1 MSSLLLLNW
10 LFQGCKEC
18 SGWRDWAKIELFLD
32 FRVYFADDSAGRT
45 VFLQVFE
52 EIIMQ
57 LTSKGAML
65 HLTVLLLP
73 LSLFLSGTAFGE
85 GAGSTKSIK
94 QAEQLRK
101 ATVVEEL
108 TQPRKEAEE
117 KQRLKAAEERERQ
130 AQEEQVRKESAIAD
144 IRLPDDDTPKLLV
157 RKIIIVGNE
166 LIPTVELLEDLPL
179 IYNASDKSLKTA
191 PAKSLYD
198 LRDIRRIIETPG
210 EPKSISMRT
219 IQGLTQYL
227 LSVYQ
232 DRNYAGIYVYVPE
245 KTVRDMRLL
254 DNILLIQVL
263 EAKISEVNINAFDA
277 DQQRVAE
284 PVLKKSIIEKWS
296 PIEVGKVANSK
307 ELEDFLNTLNLNP
320 DRYISATVSKGADP
334 KSLKLD
340 YDIYEADP
348 WHFYTQ
354 LDNSGSDER
363 QWSPRVGFIHTNL
376 TGRDD
381 RLSGTYQAPVES
393 VDENYSV
400 FGNYDFPVF
409 SPRLRLNL
417 FGGYSQFDVSSTIS
431 YFDFIGNGNFY
442 GGMARYNV
450 YQENGWF
457 FDVTASLSHERS
469 KVVDV
474 SVFNALNS
482 DVSMD
487 LWSVGLDIHHRD
499 DVSTTGLNL
508 NRLSSYDGSDDSKFN
523 AARTGADS
531 TFNIYSVTAGHSR
544 YLDDRRIQRVSAS
557 GRWIEPNDRLVPSK
571 MTAFGGLYSVRG
583 YQEYEVVADGGL
595 LYSVQYE
602 YDLVKHCEAKGELS
616 ETEDKSDW
624 QFTRLAP
631 LAFFDFARAKTE
643 DPVPGEQSVEEF
655 ASLGLG
661 LSATFANDLD
671 ANLYYGF
678 PLKSTPK
685 TDAGDGR
692 VGVNMLMRW

>member
-1 MSSLLLLNW
+1 
-10 LFQGCKEC
+10 
-18 SGWRDWAKIELFLD
+18 
-32 FRVYFADDSAGRT
+32 
-45 VFLQVFE
+45 
-52 EIIMQ
+52 MQ
-57 LTSKGAML
+57 LTSKDVMS

-73 LSLFLSGTAFGE
+73 FILLFSGTVMAD

-101 ATVVEEL
+101 ATVVDEL
-108 TQPRKEAEE
+108 MQPRKEAEE
-117 KQRLKAAEERERQ
+117 KQRLEAAEERERQ
-130 AQEEQVRKESAIAD
+130 AQEKQVRGEAAVAD
-144 IRLPDDDTPKLLV
+144 IRLPEDDTPKLLV
-157 RKIIIVGNE
+157 RKIIIAGND
-166 LIPTVELLEDLPL
+166 LLSSGKLLKDLPL
-179 IYNASDKSLKTA
+179 IYNASGMPLKKA
-191 PAKSLYD
+191 PATSLYD
-198 LRDIRRIIETPG
+198 LRDIREIIKTPDV
-210 EPKSISMRT
+210 PKNISMRS

-232 DRNYAGIYVYVPE
+232 KHNYAGIYVYVPE
-245 KTVRDMRLL
+245 KTVRGTRLL
-254 DNILLIQVL
+254 DDVLLIQVL
-263 EAKISEVNINAFDA
+263 EAKISEVNINTFDT
-277 DQQRVAE
+277 DQQPSE
-284 PVLKKSIIEKWS
+284 KSVLKKSIIEEWS
-296 PIEVGKVANSK
+296 PIEVGKVANGK

-320 DRYISATVSKGADP
+320 DRYISATVSKGSDP

-348 WHFYTQ
+348 WHLYTQ

-393 VDENYSV
+393 LNENYSM
-400 FGNYDFPVF
+400 FGSYDFPVF
-409 SPRLRLNL
+409 SPRFRLNV

-431 YFDFIGNGNFY
+431 TFDFIGNGSFY
-442 GGMARYNV
+442 GCMARYNL
-450 YQENGWF
+450 YQDKGWF

-469 KVVDV
+469 ERVDV
-474 SVFNALNS
+474 SVFNDLNS
-482 DVSMD
+482 NVSMD

-508 NRLSSYDGSDDSKFN
+508 NRLSSYDGSDDSKFD
-523 AARTGADS
+523 AARPGADS

-544 YLDDRRIQRVSAS
+544 YLDDCKIQRISAS
-557 GRWIEPNDRLVPSK
+557 GRWIDPDDRLVPSK

-583 YQEYEVVADGGL
+583 YEEYELVADGGL

-602 YDLVKHCEAKGELS
+602 YDLVKYCESKEDM
-616 ETEDKSDW
+616 TEPQGKSDW

-655 ASLGLG
+655 ASVGLG

-685 TDAGDGR
+685 TDSGDGR
-692 VGVNMLMRW
+692 VGVNVLMRW